1 MHRQFISFA
10 SCEYENVG
18 RMLWRAK
25 SRAVHQVY
33 NYTVCI
39 WKLLNEDENEALG
52 FYLIK
57 IFFLNSKA
65 LTGCAQLAY

>member
-1 MHRQFISFA
+1 
-10 SCEYENVG
+10 
-18 RMLWRAK
+18 MLWRAK

-57 IFFLNSKA
+57 FFFLNSKA